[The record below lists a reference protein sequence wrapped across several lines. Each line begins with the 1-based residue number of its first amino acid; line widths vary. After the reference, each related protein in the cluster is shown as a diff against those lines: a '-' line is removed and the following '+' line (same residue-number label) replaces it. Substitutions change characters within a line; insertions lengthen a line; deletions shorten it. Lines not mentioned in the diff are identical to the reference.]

1 MAPPVM
7 CQLLGTTKFS
17 VLSVETAEARSNATA
32 AAATTTNES
41 LETAAAVKL
50 STNPQAVSYSALS
63 MDPLALRLADATYGA
78 QWAFGLNPET
88 GAHPAHDNDEALI
101 VNTTTSHSAAETTT
115 MDSTKRVLEDPVH
128 TAPKAESQT
137 LVDATVPTTTTTTEA
152 VVTSAPTSATT
163 TTTATMLVRDTLHGG
178 FLVVEQSPVMSNPDA
193 VHQPAAAPA
202 AVTSQFATLPAATCT
217 ANLQNGHTEQ
227 RVLPIFSA
235 QLPSKLPCN
244 KADDWN
250 RDELSVLFR
259 ATLPTWDTSVAE
271 PAVLNSTTTAE
282 TLVPVTKTA
291 AESSSPHQNG
301 TPVQSTTRAAIPPT
315 VSDVEE
321 SVAPAVVTTIQGKEC
336 SAPEPNRSRTE
347 EALLHRE
354 VSAQRNVVTDSETIE
369 PVGSARERIAPD
381 LVETNVNETATMDTL
396 AATTNLAAALC
407 ESAEPPTVS
416 PLETVEPTAGGK
428 AGERDFMTEPEP
440 TEMEAT
446 GPENAPQPNVVKI
459 APIESIS
466 HANNE
471 DQASAM
477 PVDSEPSSCQLPV
490 HSMTAVAHPDT
501 VNNLLPAPVE
511 TVENK
516 DRGAII
522 PEESVTREGAVVAC
536 EISGRANGRV
546 EPEGSSVAGT
556 PVPDNRLEA
565 QTIETIPNYNDASP
579 AVVNVEPAAVNAL
592 TAESNDEA
600 GLENNEVGTIEPPS
614 NEADL
619 ENGAHDLNAAT
630 QVIESMIA
638 NSFQSNELEVCTCV
652 YLLLSSNRRLTSMIF
667 RAL

>member
-1 MAPPVM
+1 
-7 CQLLGTTKFS
+7 
-17 VLSVETAEARSNATA
+17 
-32 AAATTTNES
+32 
-41 LETAAAVKL
+41 
-50 STNPQAVSYSALS
+50 
-63 MDPLALRLADATYGA
+63 MDPLVLRLADAIGA
-78 QWAFGLNPET
+78 QWAFGPNPKT

-101 VNTTTSHSAAETTT
+101 VNATTSHSAAETTT
-115 MDSTKRVLEDPVH
+115 MESTKRALEDPVH
-128 TAPKAESQT
+128 TPPKAESQT

-178 FLVVEQSPVMSNPDA
+178 FLVVEQSPVKANPDT

-202 AVTSQFATLPAATCT
+202 AVASQFATLPAATCT
-217 ANLQNGHTEQ
+217 ANLQNGYTEQ
-227 RVLPIFSA
+227 RVLPLFSA

-259 ATLPTWDTSVAE
+259 ATLPTLDTSVAE
-271 PAVLNSTTTAE
+271 PAVLNSTTTVE

-291 AESSSPHQNG
+291 VESSSPHQNG

-321 SVAPAVVTTIQGKEC
+321 SVAPAVVATIQGEEC
-336 SAPEPNRSRTE
+336 SAPEPNRSRPE
-347 EALLHRE
+347 EALDHRE
-354 VSAQRNVVTDSETIE
+354 VPAQRNVVADSETID
-369 PVGSARERIAPD
+369 PAGRARERIAPD
-381 LVETNVNETATMDTL
+381 PVETNVNETATMDTL

-416 PLETVEPTAGGK
+416 PLETVEPTADGK
-428 AGERDFMTEPEP
+428 AAKRDFMTEPE
-440 TEMEAT
+440 MEST

-477 PVDSEPSSCQLPV
+477 PVESEPSSCQMPV
-490 HSMTAVAHPDT
+490 YSMTAASHPDT

-511 TVENK
+511 TVKNM

-522 PEESVTREGAVVAC
+522 PEESATREGAVVAC
-536 EISGRANGRV
+536 EISGRVNGRV
-546 EPEGSSVAGT
+546 EPEGSSGAGT

-565 QTIETIPNYNDASP
+565 QTIEIIPNYNDASP
-579 AVVNVEPAAVNAL
+579 AVANVEPAAVNAL